1 MQQWDKRWG
10 YEKYS
15 GNYFAASGCGPTA
28 LSMVVLY
35 LTHDAQASPLAVAEY
50 AKEAGYSVDGSG
62 SAWDL
67 ISKGCRHYGVNAKT
81 IKEDEDTFKER
92 LDEGNL
98 IVVNVGPGDFTE
110 KGHFMVITGYD
121 DEGFT
126 INDPNSIIKS
136 NTHWQFERLSS
147 QIRAAWRMF
156 V

>member
-1 MQQWDKRWG
+1 M
-10 YEKYS
+10 
-15 GNYFAASGCGPTA
+15 
-28 LSMVVLY
+28 
-35 LTHDAQASPLAVAEY
+35 AEY
-50 AKEAGYSVDGSG
+50 AQEAGYSVDGSG

-67 ISKGCRHYGVNAKT
+67 MSKGCRHFGVNAKSV
-81 IKEDEDTFKER
+81 KVDEDVFKEK

-98 IVVNVGPGDFTE
+98 IVVNVGPGDFTDN
-110 KGHFMVITGYD
+110 GHFMVITGYD

-136 NTHWQFERLSS
+136 STHWQFERLHS